1 MFCCINDAIKG
12 VFAYLLFHNKHV
24 LLCIN
29 KKKAIFKIFKNS
41 CYATASNIKSLYEKL
56 IS

>member
-1 MFCCINDAIKG
+1 MSGNINSRVFMFCCINDAIIG

-29 KKKAIFKIFKNS
+29 KKDYI
-41 CYATASNIKSLYEKL
+41 
-56 IS
+56 